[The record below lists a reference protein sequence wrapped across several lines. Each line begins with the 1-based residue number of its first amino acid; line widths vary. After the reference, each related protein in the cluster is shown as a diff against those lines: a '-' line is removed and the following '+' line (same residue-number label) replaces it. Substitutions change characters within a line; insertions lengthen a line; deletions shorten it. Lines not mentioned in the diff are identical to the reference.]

1 MVWLDIF
8 FIIICVAAIARG
20 LMTGFV
26 LQVASLAGI
35 ILGAIFCGK
44 VAEAIYPHLIG
55 IIGNKESITGVASY
69 ILGFIIILVAVNL
82 IGRLI
87 NSVADSVI
95 LKPINRIAGGAFC
108 LIKWIV
114 IISILFNLVIHIDE
128 DQHFVKKEVREKSH
142 TYPILINVAQSIIP
156 YLRFEEFIPSQM
168 QDSQPPQEVFV

>member
-8 FIIICVAAIARG
+8 FAVVCIAAIVRG
-20 LMTGFV
+20 LMTGLV

-55 IIGNKESITGVASY
+55 IIGNSESITGVTSY
-69 ILGFIIILVAVNL
+69 ILGFIIILLAVNL

-95 LKPINRIAGGAFC
+95 LKPINRIAGAAFC

-114 IISILFNLVIHIDE
+114 IISILFNLVIHIDN
-128 DQHFVKKEVREKSH
+128 DQQMIKKEVREQSH
-142 TYPILINVAQSIIP
+142 TYPILVNVAQSIIP
-156 YLRFEEFIPSQM
+156 YLRFEEFIPSQT
-168 QDSQPPQEVFV
+168 QDNQSPQEVFV